1 MEILMFIMQREV
13 IIALAIGGAFLAIIG
28 NIFDAKGWLIN
39 HRSAQVT
46 QKAGYAISWLS
57 VAFFIAVGFF
67 Q

>member
-13 IIALAIGGAFLAIIG
+13 IIALAIGGAILAMIG
-28 NIFDAKGWLIN
+28 NFLDVKELLIG
-39 HRSAQVT
+39 RKSAQAIR
-46 QKAGYAISWLS
+46 KSGYAVSWLS

>member
-13 IIALAIGGAFLAIIG
+13 IIALAVGGALLATIG
-28 NIFDAKGWLIN
+28 NVLDVKGLLIG
-39 HRSAQVT
+39 HKSAQVIR
-46 QKAGYAISWLS
+46 KSGYAVSWLS

>member
-13 IIALAIGGAFLAIIG
+13 IIGLAVGGALLATVGNFLDVKGLLIG
-28 NIFDAKGWLIN
+28 HK
-39 HRSAQVT
+39 SAQAI
-46 QKAGYAISWLS
+46 KKSGYAVSWLS